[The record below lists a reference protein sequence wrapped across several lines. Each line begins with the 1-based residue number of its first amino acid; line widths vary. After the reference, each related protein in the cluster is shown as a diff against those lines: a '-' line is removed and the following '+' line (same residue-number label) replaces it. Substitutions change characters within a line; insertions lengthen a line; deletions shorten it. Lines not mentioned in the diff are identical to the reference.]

1 MLNHLKERALTVLAI
16 LVFIAL
22 LVFFSPVFAQTLPTV
37 SVKVNWLQSTLYV
50 DGSALPTSEILGN
63 RVAWGTCNGTAFGTK
78 LGEHKLA
85 PVITDTI
92 SNLVAGTYC
101 IQVYT
106 TAQKPGQLATESDP
120 ATPVSITVALAP
132 TPKPNPPSRL
142 TVDCVN
148 AGTTWVCTVQ

>member
-1 MLNHLKERALTVLAI
+1 MLTFKERMLSAFAI
-16 LVFIAL
+16 LVFITL
-22 LVFFSPVFAQTLPTV
+22 LFFSSPASAQVPPTV
-37 SVKVNWLQSTLYV
+37 SFKINWVQSTGYT
-50 DGSALPTSEILGN
+50 DGSTLPANEIIGN
-63 RVAWGTCNGTAFGTK
+63 RVAWGTCNGVTFGTK

-85 PVITDTI
+85 PSITDTI
-92 SNLVAGTYC
+92 TGLAAGTYC

-106 TAQKPGQLATESDP
+106 TAQKSGLTATESEP
-120 ATPVSITVALAP
+120 TAPYSISAALAP